1 MSVSFGDSIRR
12 GREVAGLSQAK
23 VAELI
28 GKAPST
34 VRSWEMGRTNP
45 SEAAAVSA
53 LAAVL
58 GIDEPTL
65 LSRAGFE
72 VPEAAPRLTLE
83 QEFEG
88 LRTAV
93 PTPIPPPDVPALK
106 ERKAKSASPRP
117 ALMALRLGPPRHLGS
132 KALAKPVPPRLAA
145 ASVPEEA
152 SVEGEAAS
160 ATEAITTAP
169 SVITV
174 VPPAEPDHAPREPDH
189 APRERKVTIVPA
201 GASATAR
208 SYVEESEQREFYRW
222 RTIATLVCLFVLFLA
237 FSWALRNMGG
247 AISDFIGSFI
257 DQLNF

>member
-28 GKAPST
+28 GKSPST

-45 SEAAAVSA
+45 SKPLRSA
-53 LAAVL
+53 LWRRCW
-58 GIDEPTL
+58 ESTNPTL
-65 LSRAGFE
+65 LNRAGFE
-72 VPEAAPRLTLE
+72 VPEAAARLTLE

-88 LRTAV
+88 LRTSV
-93 PTPIPPPDVPALK
+93 PTPIPPPDVPAPAP
-106 ERKAKSASPRP
+106 KAKKAKP
-117 ALMALRLGPPRHLGS
+117 ALPKLPFGGLRQGPPRHLTTKNLDR
-132 KALAKPVPPRLAA
+132 KALPPVMA
-145 ASVPEEA
+145 ASSAEEEIPTSA
-152 SVEGEAAS
+152 ESVS
-160 ATEAITTAP
+160 TLPI
-169 SVITV
+169 SITV
-174 VPPAEPDHAPREPDH
+174 VPPAEPEPDH
-189 APRERKVTIVPA
+189 APRERKVTMVPA
-201 GASATAR
+201 GATATAR
-208 SYVEESEQREFYRW
+208 SYVEESEQRDFYRW